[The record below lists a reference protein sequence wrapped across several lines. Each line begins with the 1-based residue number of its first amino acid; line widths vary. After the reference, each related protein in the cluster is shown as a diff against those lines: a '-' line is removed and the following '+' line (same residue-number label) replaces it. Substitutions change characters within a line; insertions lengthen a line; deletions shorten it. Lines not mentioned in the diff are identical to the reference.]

1 MGRTLLQTIRITAGC
16 QLAAACESS
25 DSSSLGLDSGRLT
38 GSEPSGICI
47 DDQVGACFH
56 HSQVVIDFSVPQ
68 ATLGYLEWAEKTATP
83 MVIGTTGLDRAIRER
98 LQQVASRVA
107 IVQAPNFS
115 IGVNLMLNLAEQAAR
130 VLGEDFDVEIIEA
143 HHRHK
148 IDAPSG
154 TALRLGEAVAAVLGR
169 SLESDAIYGRQGMTG
184 ARPPGS
190 IGFATVRGGTI
201 VGDHTLL
208 FAGEGER
215 LEITHRAASR
225 TTFAQGAVRAAQWV
239 VSRAPGLYDMQD
251 VLGLRINNG

>member
-1 MGRTLLQTIRITAGC
+1 MGRTLLQTVRVTAGC
-16 QLAAACESS
+16 QLTAACEGGDS
-25 DSSSLGLDSGRLT
+25 DSLGLDSGRLI
-38 GSEPSGICI
+38 GEEPSGII
-47 DDQVGACFH
+47 INDQVENCFR

-68 ATLGYLEWAEKTATP
+68 ATLAYLDWAEKTATP
-83 MVIGTTGLDRAIRER
+83 MVIGTTGLDWNVRER
-98 LQQVASRVA
+98 LQQVARHVA

-115 IGVNLMLNLAEQAAR
+115 IGVNLMLNLAEQAAQ
-130 VLGEDFDVEIIEA
+130 VLGDEFDVEIIEA

-148 IDAPSG
+148 ADAPSG
-154 TALRLGEAVAAVLGR
+154 TALRLGETVAAVLGR
-169 SLESDAIYGRQGMTG
+169 SLENDAIYGRQGMIG
-184 ARPPGS
+184 ARQPGS

-239 VSRAPGLYDMQD
+239 VSCAPGLYDMQD
-251 VLGLRINNG
+251 VLGLRP